1 MSKNPVLCLKI
12 RNLKAEMTTT
22 SELEVLMADC
32 ILYKCR
38 YQCTRDPM
46 IGRVRELALYF
57 FSYSNSTTNS
67 GLSGSCHPQTPR
79 LDVLPDWSKVESR
92 IDFGYV
98 RPSRISYATA

>member
-1 MSKNPVLCLKI
+1 
-12 RNLKAEMTTT
+12 
-22 SELEVLMADC
+22 
-32 ILYKCR
+32 
-38 YQCTRDPM
+38 M

-92 IDFGYV
+92 IDLILV
-98 RPSRISYATA
+98 M